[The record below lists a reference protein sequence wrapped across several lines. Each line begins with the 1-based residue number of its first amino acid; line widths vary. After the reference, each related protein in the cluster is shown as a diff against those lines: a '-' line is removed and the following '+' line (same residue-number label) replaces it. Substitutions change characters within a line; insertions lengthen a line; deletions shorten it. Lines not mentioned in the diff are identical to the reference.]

1 MSRRSVTSLLLVGAL
16 ALGIAAC
23 SSAGG
28 ANSANSASGTDNGD
42 GSTTISTAP
51 PTSETTTTAASGEA
65 VREAAVTAAL
75 KQAAA
80 AGVPNAQG
88 AVVVLS
94 TCNGGT
100 SVAHLGYY
108 NNDALS
114 GPITEP
120 DGAVVPVGAICINPQ
135 APDLSSVLL
144 ANLGHKY
151 FWEKGLWAQ
160 SKTDFGS
167 PQRAGECFAKAFG
180 ATTFES
186 GGCSDADAQRVR
198 VMLGI

>member
-1 MSRRSVTSLLLVGAL
+1 MSRRSVTSLLLVAALAL

-23 SSAGG
+23 SSTGG
-28 ANSANSASGTDNGD
+28 ANSANSANNGD
-42 GSTTISTAP
+42 GS
-51 PTSETTTTAASGEA
+51 TTTTAASGEA

-120 DGAVVPVGAICINPQ
+120 DGAVVPVGAICINPK

-151 FWEKGLWAQ
+151 FWEKGLWAE

>member
-1 MSRRSVTSLLLVGAL
+1 MSRRSVTSLLLVAALAL

-23 SSAGG
+23 SSTGG
-28 ANSANSASGTDNGD
+28 ANSANSANNGD
-42 GSTTISTAP
+42 GSTTISSAP

-120 DGAVVPVGAICINPQ
+120 DGAVVPVGAICINPK

-151 FWEKGLWAQ
+151 FWEKGLWAE